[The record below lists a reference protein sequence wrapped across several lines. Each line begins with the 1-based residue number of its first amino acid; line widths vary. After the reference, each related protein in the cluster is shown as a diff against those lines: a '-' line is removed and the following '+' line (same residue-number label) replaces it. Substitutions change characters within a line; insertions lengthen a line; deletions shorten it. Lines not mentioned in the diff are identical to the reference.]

1 MEQIKLVVYVTA
13 KDQIITFF
21 KKPHPLNIELISI
34 LPMVYDSGALSE
46 DFFNVIITPKFGNA
60 MTIQEIFDFGRQVE
74 QQ

>member
-21 KKPHPLNIELISI
+21 KKPHSLNIDLISI
-34 LPMVYDSGALSE
+34 LPMMYDSGAVSE
-46 DFFNVIITPKFGNA
+46 DFFNVIIAPKLGVS
-60 MTIQEIFDFGRQVE
+60 MPIQEIFDFGRLVE

>member
-34 LPMVYDSGALSE
+34 LPMMYDSGAVSE
-46 DFFNVIITPKFGNA
+46 DFFNVIIAPKLGVS
-60 MTIQEIFDFGRQVE
+60 MPIQEIFDFGRLVE